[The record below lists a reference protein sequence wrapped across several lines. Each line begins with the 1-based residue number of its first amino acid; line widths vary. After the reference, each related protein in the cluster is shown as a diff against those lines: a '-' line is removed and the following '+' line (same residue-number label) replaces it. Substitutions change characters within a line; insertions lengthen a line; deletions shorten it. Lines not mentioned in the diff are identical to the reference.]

1 MSSADTPVIFIV
13 GPTAVG
19 KSALALHLARA
30 FNGEIVNADS
40 RQVYRFMDIGT
51 AKPPP
56 QDRARVPHH
65 LINILDPDQD
75 FSLALFLDLAH
86 RAIRGISGRR
96 KVPIVTGGTGQYIWA
111 LAEGWQ
117 PPRAPANPKLRHE
130 LEQKAEREG
139 AESLYRMLRER
150 DPQTA
155 ARIDPLNV
163 RRVIRA
169 LEIHDATGTSPSAGR
184 RKQPPPYRGLIIGL
198 TMDRKELY
206 LKIDRRVDE
215 MLERGLEEEVGEL
228 LRTGYSSDLPSMS
241 SIGYREIGRYLRGEL
256 TLKEASQRIK
266 YETHRFAR
274 RQYAW
279 FRLDDPRIHWLEAG
293 ANLYLQAESLV
304 EGFLREGGSYGT
316 IPSATQEKPR

>member
-1 MSSADTPVIFIV
+1 MSPTDASVLFIV

-19 KSALALHLARA
+19 KSALALHVAGA

-40 RQVYRFMDIGT
+40 RQIYRFMDIGT
-51 AKPPP
+51 AKPSP
-56 QDRARVPHH
+56 QDRHQVPHH
-65 LINILDPDQD
+65 LIDILDPDQD

-86 RAIRGISGRR
+86 QAIRNVISKG
-96 KVPIVTGGTGQYIWA
+96 KLPVVTGGTGQYIWA
-111 LAEGWQ
+111 LGEGWQ
-117 PPRAPANPKLRHE
+117 PPRVPANPKLRHE

-139 AESLYRMLRER
+139 AEALYQMLRER

-169 LEIHDATGTSPSAGR
+169 LEIHDATGVGRSALP
-184 RKQPPPYRGLIIGL
+184 RKQPPQYRSLIIGL
-198 TMDRKELY
+198 TMTRKELY
-206 LKIDRRVDE
+206 LKIDRHVDE
-215 MLERGLEEEVGEL
+215 MLERGLEQEVGEL
-228 LRTGYSSDLPSMS
+228 LRTGYSSDLPGMS
-241 SIGYREIGRYLRGEL
+241 SIGYREIGGYLRGEL

-274 RQYAW
+274 RQYSW
-279 FRLDDPRIHWLEAG
+279 FRLDNPRIHWLETG
-293 ANLYLQAESLV
+293 PNLYLQAESLV

-316 IPSATQEKPR
+316 IPSAT